1 MKAPLEWLKEFVD
14 IDLPTS
20 QLCDRMIM
28 HGVGVEGVERAYA
41 AYDGVVVGELLKIE
55 KHPNADKLRICQ
67 VDIGGSTVQ
76 IVTGAPNIYEG
87 MVCPVATAHSLLPT
101 GQKIEPGELR
111 GELSNGMLCSGS
123 ELQVKE
129 EEVKNAGVDGI
140 LDLGQAMKPQ
150 IGQPF
155 FGAAGLD
162 QEVID
167 FEISANRGDCMS
179 ILGIARE
186 IAAALG
192 VTVRV
197 PQIKVEESAEEE
209 PVTAYASVDV
219 EEKELCPRYI
229 ARVLT
234 DIHIQESPMWMQRRL
249 MAAGVRPINNMVD
262 ITNYVMLEIGQPMHA
277 FDYAC
282 VHEGKIIVRLSKQ
295 GESLTT
301 LDGKTHTLDDSML
314 VIADP
319 QGAIGLAGVMGG
331 ENSEITAETK
341 MVILESANFNGPNNR
356 HTSRALGILSE
367 ASQRYTKGIDCE
379 RVSMAS
385 DRAAQL
391 LTQLGAGKVLP
402 GRIDTMP
409 QGEPA
414 HIILARPTRI
424 NTILGT
430 DIPGTVMKTML
441 EKEGFVVDWKGEE
454 MLQCTIPAYRQD
466 LTIEEDIAEEVARL
480 YGYDKIPLLPM
491 AGSQQGGLTKRQK
504 QTEQLRTLLCDMG
517 LHESMTMALV
527 GEVDYDQAGY
537 AKDDPKRDCV
547 TIMNPLSEDY
557 RCVRTTVIPSMCKA
571 LSLNDRNKTWDCP
584 LYEISNVHSK
594 TLDVDGL
601 PTQKQVLCIGVIGEK
616 FAWLKGVLE
625 VICQTFGIPSIQYR
639 AQGGAS
645 YHPTRKAELFLQ
657 DQKIGEMGELH
668 PHTMESLGMDHRACV
683 MEVELDPLFA
693 AARSMITYEPL
704 PKYPAMERDLA
715 VSVDRH
721 TPVGPMIECIQT
733 AGGDVLEHI
742 SLFDI
747 YQGAQAGEGKKS
759 VAFTL
764 SLRAKDRTLT
774 DEEANVVFDCIVQAL
789 EERFGA
795 KLRGM

>member
-14 IDLPTS
+14 IDIPT
-20 QLCDRMIM
+20 QELCERMIM

-41 AYDGVVVGELLKIE
+41 AYDGVVVGQLKSIK

-67 VDIGGSTVQ
+67 VDIGARTVQ
-76 IVTGAPNIYEG
+76 IVTGAPNVYEG

-111 GELSNGMLCSGS
+111 GESSNGMLCSGA

-140 LDLGQAMKPQ
+140 MDLGEAMKDC

-155 FGAAGLD
+155 FGAVGLD

-179 ILGIARE
+179 MLGIARE

-192 VTVRV
+192 VPVRV
-197 PQIKVEESAEEE
+197 PEIQVEESGQE
-209 PVTAYASVDV
+209 SVSDYVSIDV
-219 EEKELCPRYI
+219 QEKELCPRYI

-234 DIHIQESPMWMQRRL
+234 DIHIGESPMWMQRRL
-249 MAAGVRPINNMVD
+249 IAAGMRPINNMVD

-277 FDYAC
+277 FDYAS
-282 VHEGKIIVRLSKQ
+282 VQDGRIIVRRGRP
-295 GESLTT
+295 GEPLTT
-301 LDGKTHTLDDSML
+301 LDGKSHTLDDSML

-319 QGAIGLAGVMGG
+319 KGAIGLAGVMGG
-331 ENSEITAETK
+331 ENSEITDNTR

-385 DRAAQL
+385 ERAAQL
-391 LTQLGAGKVLP
+391 LTELGAGKVLP
-402 GRIDTMP
+402 GRIDTLP
-409 QGEPA
+409 QGEAP
-414 HIILARPTRI
+414 HLIEARPERI
-424 NTILGT
+424 NAILGT
-430 DIPGTVMKTML
+430 EIPAEEMKTLL
-441 EKEGFVVDWKGEE
+441 EREGFIIAHKEKGI
-454 MLQCTIPAYRQD
+454 LQCTIPAYRQD
-466 LTIEEDIAEEVARL
+466 LGIEEDIAEEVARL
-480 YGYDKIPLLPM
+480 YGYDRIPLLPL
-491 AGSQQGGLTKRQK
+491 AGSQQGGLTVRQQ
-504 QTEQLRTLLCDMG
+504 QTERLRMLLCDMG

-527 GEVDYDQAGY
+527 GQVDYDLAGY
-537 AKDDPKRDCV
+537 AKEDPKRDCV

-557 RCVRTTVIPSMCKA
+557 RCVRTTVVPSMCKA
-571 LSLNDRNKTWDCP
+571 LSLNDRNKTLDCP
-584 LYEISNVHSK
+584 LYEISNVHSR
-594 TLDVDGL
+594 TPDAEGL
-601 PTQKQVLCIGVIGEK
+601 PTQKQVLCLGVIGEK
-616 FAWLKGVLE
+616 FAWLKGVLD
-625 VICQTFGIPSIQYR
+625 VLCQTFGIPAIQYR

-645 YHPTRKAELFLQ
+645 YHPMRKAELFLHGK
-657 DQKIGEMGELH
+657 KIGEMGELH

-683 MEVELDPLFA
+683 AELELDPLFD
-693 AARSMITYEPL
+693 AARTQMTYQPL

-721 TPVGPMIECIQT
+721 TPVGPMMECIEEL
-733 AGGDVLEHI
+733 GGDVLEHVA
-742 SLFDI
+742 LFDI

-764 SLRAKDRTLT
+764 SLRAKDRTLK
-774 DEEANVVFDCIVQAL
+774 DEEANVVFDRIVKAL
-789 EERFGA
+789 DERFGA

>member
-14 IDLPTS
+14 IEIPT
-20 QLCDRMIM
+20 QELCERMIM

-41 AYDGVVVGELLKIE
+41 AYDGVVVGQLKTIE

-67 VDIGGSTVQ
+67 VDIGAQTVQ
-76 IVTGAPNIYEG
+76 IVTGAPNVYEG

-111 GELSNGMLCSGS
+111 GVLSNGMLCSGA

-140 LDLGQAMKPQ
+140 MDLGEAMKANV
-150 IGQPF
+150 GQPF
-155 FGAAGLD
+155 FGAVGLE
-162 QEVID
+162 QEVVD

-179 ILGIARE
+179 ILGLARE

-192 VTVRV
+192 VAVRV
-197 PQIKVEESAEEE
+197 PDVQVEETGADSAINY
-209 PVTAYASVDV
+209 VSIDV
-219 EEKELCPRYI
+219 QEKELCPRYI
-229 ARVLT
+229 GRVLT
-234 DIHIQESPMWMQRRL
+234 DIRIEESPMWMQRRL
-249 MAAGVRPINNMVD
+249 IAAGMRPINNMVD

-277 FDYAC
+277 FDHAS
-282 VHEGKIIVRLSKQ
+282 VHDGKIIVRKGKP
-295 GESLTT
+295 GEQLTT

-314 VIADP
+314 VIADT

-331 ENSEITAETK
+331 ENSEITDDTK

-379 RVSMAS
+379 RVSLAS

-402 GRIDTMP
+402 GRIDTLP
-409 QGEPA
+409 QGEAP
-414 HIILARPTRI
+414 HMITARPERI
-424 NTILGT
+424 NAILGT
-430 DIPGTVMKTML
+430 QIPAQEMKML
-441 EKEGFVVDWKGEE
+441 LEREGFVVDDKNEAV
-454 MLQCTIPAYRQD
+454 LQCEIPAYRQD

-480 YGYDKIPLLPM
+480 YGYDRIPLLPIT
-491 AGSQQGGLTKRQK
+491 GNQQGGLTVRQQ
-504 QTEQLRTLLCDMG
+504 QTERLRMLLCDMG

-527 GEVDYDQAGY
+527 GQVDYDAAGY
-537 AKDDPKRDCV
+537 AKEDPKRDCV

-584 LYEISNVHSK
+584 LYEISNVHCRIP
-594 TLDVDGL
+594 DADGL
-601 PTQKQVLCIGVIGEK
+601 PTQKQVLCIGVIGER
-616 FAWLKGVLE
+616 FAWLKGVFD
-625 VICQTFGIPSIQYR
+625 VVCQTFGTPALQYC
-639 AQGGAS
+639 AQGGAT
-645 YHPTRKAELFLQ
+645 YHPMRKAEIYLHGQ
-657 DQKIGEMGELH
+657 RIGEIGELH
-668 PHTMESLGMDHRACV
+668 PNTMESLGMDHRACV
-683 MEVELDPLFA
+683 AELDLDPLFA
-693 AARSMITYEPL
+693 AARTQMTYRPL
-704 PKYPAMERDLA
+704 PKYPAMQRDLA

-721 TPVGPMIECIQT
+721 TPVGPMMECM
-733 AGGDVLEHI
+733 AELGGDVLEHVA
-742 SLFDI
+742 LFDI

-764 SLRAKDRTLT
+764 SMRAQDRTLT
-774 DEEANVVFDCIVQAL
+774 DEEANAVFDRIVSAL
-789 EERFGA
+789 DERFGA